1 MYQTTSDKVMA
12 FIWAFVTKYLVWL
25 ISIAIFI
32 IWLFFPDLLEQFGQF
47 LLFWLPEI
55 ILISAFIFALLQ
67 NNFRFKRE
75 REQGIQQ
82 YDIMVTGF
90 EFYLADSVI
99 YLGTIFM
106 LALSYVLRDKG
117 IEVIDLLNALI
128 FFLLANWLK
137 QIFYKKI
144 LR

>member
-1 MYQTTSDKVMA
+1 MITSEKVIK
-12 FIWAFVTKYLVWL
+12 FIWSFVTKYLVWL
-25 ISIAIFI
+25 IGIAIFI
-32 IWLFFPDLLEQFGQF
+32 IWLFFPNLLEELGQF

-55 ILISAFIFALLQ
+55 ILIIAFIFALLR

-75 REQGIQQ
+75 REQGIDQ
-82 YDIMVTGF
+82 YDILVTGF

-99 YLGTIFM
+99 YLGTIFI
-106 LALSYVLRDKG
+106 LALSYILRDKG
-117 IEVIDLLNALI
+117 VDVIDLLNALI
-128 FFLLANWLK
+128 FFLLSNSLK